1 LFSKETSVDGEKVR
15 LRKEEG
21 EGSHWLDYKAVRLH
35 GSYYG
40 AFFLDNQALIN
51 YVNSQPLSELLTCLG
66 DGHDGIWNII
76 VELNPDQE
84 FLDGTSPRIYPW
96 NQSKI
101 ANRKSS
107 SLRIYTWGQSKI

>member
-1 LFSKETSVDGEKVR
+1 LFGKETSVDWGKVR

-51 YVNSQPLSELLTCLG
+51 YLNSQPLSDLLTCLG
-66 DGHDGIWNII
+66 YGHEGICNII
-76 VELNPDQE
+76 VELN
-84 FLDGTSPRIYPW
+84 LDGAGREI
-96 NQSKI
+96 
-101 ANRKSS
+101 
-107 SLRIYTWGQSKI
+107 

>member
-1 LFSKETSVDGEKVR
+1 MDGGKVR

-51 YVNSQPLSELLTCLG
+51 YVNSQPLSDLLTCLG
-66 DGHDGIWNII
+66 DGRDGICNII
-76 VELNPDQE
+76 VELN
-84 FLDGTSPRIYPW
+84 LDGAGREI
-96 NQSKI
+96 
-101 ANRKSS
+101 
-107 SLRIYTWGQSKI
+107 